1 MSIVLEIKIIA
12 KKDKEEEE
20 ELQRQNGG
28 KSRDPEAW
36 LGVSF
41 RH

>member
-12 KKDKEEEE
+12 KKDKEEE